1 MTHDVAAANQ
11 AIRGVELSAL
21 AGWMDTQRLETGPVT
36 RARSIGGGTQNI
48 MVRFSRG
55 TREFVLRRGPIHP
68 RKTTNDNLRREMR
81 LLTALA
87 GTTVPH
93 ARLIATCDDEYVLG
107 ESVFYLMEPI
117 DGFNAGVELPILH
130 ASREGIRYQMGLSV
144 VDALTTLSTVNY
156 QAIGLA
162 DFGRPVG
169 FLERQVPR
177 WLRELEAYAQLD
189 NYPGTRLPVELVSD
203 WLTRNRPASG
213 PTGIMHGD
221 YHIANV
227 MFALEG
233 PGVAAIVDW
242 EMCTIGDPLLD
253 LGWLLATWPAYDS
266 HSDVIGSALA
276 VAGGLPPARELI
288 RRYGERTGFDVS
300 SADWYTVLACFKLGI
315 ILEGTYARSCAGL
328 APTDVGNRLHDT
340 AAGLFARAR
349 HLIDHN

>member
-1 MTHDVAAANQ
+1 MTSHSADTEQAVPGVDPAA
-11 AIRGVELSAL
+11 LTD
-21 AGWMDTQRLETGPVT
+21 WMDNQRLETGPLANVH
-36 RARSIGGGTQNI
+36 SIGGGTQNV

-55 TREFVLRRGPIHP
+55 TREFVLRRGPIHLRP
-68 RKTTNDNLRREMR
+68 TTNDNLRREMR

-87 GTTVPH
+87 DTPVPH
-93 ARLIATCDDEYVLG
+93 ARLIATCDDESVLG
-107 ESVFYLMEPI
+107 DSVFYLMEPI
-117 DGFNAGVELPILH
+117 DGFNAGVELPVLH

-144 VDALTTLSTVNY
+144 VDALTTLSTVDY
-156 QAIGLA
+156 QAIGLR
-162 DFGRPVG
+162 DFGRPQG

-177 WLRELEAYAQLD
+177 WLREHEAYTQLD
-189 NYPGTRLPVELVSD
+189 NYSGTRLPVGLVSE

-253 LGWLLATWPAYDS
+253 LGWLLATWPEFGS
-266 HSDVIGSALA
+266 HNDAIGSALA
-276 VAGGLPPARELI
+276 AAGGLPPASELI
-288 RRYGERTGFDVS
+288 RRYRERTGFDVS
-300 SADWYTVLACFKLGI
+300 AADWYTVLACFKLGI

-328 APTDVGNRLHDT
+328 APVDVGNRLHDT
-340 AAGLFARAR
+340 AAQLFARAQ